1 MYARGLAL
9 MVAVIASIAAAD
21 AQVKATDPD
30 FERDWFVIDSTNN
43 NTGERE
49 VSAFQ
54 TEIGVDFVTLRMTC
68 SSGKPTFFV
77 EWDDQTF
84 PDQTVVTFGPS
95 ADADSDSVDH
105 QFVFAKATDVVER
118 GLRASPETTA
128 KIVAAIGEAGY
139 VRVTAYPTSGVR
151 SVGMGINGTQEAW
164 ARVSRH
170 CPVRKMATPPK

>member
-9 MVAVIASIAAAD
+9 MVAVTAAIAAAN
-21 AQVKATDPD
+21 AQVKPANPD
-30 FERDWFVIDSTNN
+30 FERDWFVSDTTNN
-43 NTGERE
+43 NTGERQ

-54 TEIGVDFVTLRMTC
+54 TEIGADFVSLRITC

-77 EWDDQTF
+77 EWDEQTF

-95 ADADSDSVDH
+95 ADADSDPVDQ

-128 KIVAAIGEAGY
+128 KIIAAIGEAGY

-151 SVGMGINGTQEAW
+151 SVGMEINGTQQAW

-170 CPVRKMATPPK
+170 CPVRKMAMPPK